1 MKWNI
6 QQPAAPSWGYA
17 LAGLTIMAVTAGLWL
32 AQAVLN
38 LGSVYLIY
46 LVAVVAVAAGGGGRA
61 GVLAA
66 VLAFLAANYFFI
78 TPRFTF
84 TIADPQDILAL
95 IIFLALASGT
105 SGMLDR
111 LRAETAAVRRQNR
124 AAAKLYAQNQALR
137 EEATQAEV
145 LRRTDA
151 LRVALL
157 STVAHDLRGPLA
169 AIQAAA
175 TSLLSRRF
183 TPSPADQQALLE
195 TVVGQVTHI
204 NALIGNLLD
213 AGRIDAGQLRPHKEL
228 CSLGDLI
235 GRVLERLADRL
246 ADHPVTT
253 AISADLPRVPFDTV
267 EMDEVLTNLLENA
280 VKYTPVGTP
289 IRVSAVRDG
298 AVIRV
303 NIADRGPGIAAEHLP
318 HLFDR
323 YYRLPAA
330 HGGGFGL
337 GLAIAKSIVEAHDGT
352 ITVACPL
359 TGGTVFTFTLPLAPA
374 APQPV
379 APPTGPPV
387 GLEEISR

>member
-1 MKWNI
+1 MKWNA
-6 QQPAAPSWGYA
+6 QQPAAPGWGYV
-17 LAGLTIMAVTAGLWL
+17 LAGLAIVVVTAGLWL

-46 LVAVVAVAAGGGGRA
+46 LVAVVVVAAWGGGRA

-111 LRAETAAVRRQNR
+111 LREETAEVRRQSR
-124 AAAKLYAQNQALR
+124 AAAKLYAQNQALL

-169 AIQAAA
+169 AIHAAT

-183 TPSPADQQALLE
+183 TWSPADQQALLE

-213 AGRIDAGQLRPHKEL
+213 AGRIEAGQLRPHKEL
-228 CSLGDLI
+228 CAMGDLI
-235 GRVLERLADRL
+235 GRVLERLTDRL

-253 AISADLPRVPFDTV
+253 AISADLPRVPFDAV
-267 EMDEVLTNLLENA
+267 ELDEVLTNLLENA
-280 VKYTPVGTP
+280 VKHTPVGTP
-289 IRVSAVRDG
+289 IRVSALRDG
-298 AVIRV
+298 PVIRV
-303 NIADRGPGIAAEHLP
+303 NIADRGPGIAAEHIP

-323 YYRLPAA
+323 YYRVPATHA
-330 HGGGFGL
+330 VGFGL
-337 GLAIAKSIVEAHDGT
+337 GLAIAKSIVEAHGGT

-359 TGGTVFTFTLPLAPA
+359 TGGTVFTFTLPIAPA
-374 APQPV
+374 APQLV
-379 APPTGPPV
+379 ATAIGSPPV
-387 GLEEISR
+387 LEEISR